1 MAQAVELPAFFTVL
15 SISLL
20 TVVVVVKTKTAQ
32 LPHSQVALVVVVVA
46 VELEPAEMLAVHPLW
61 LAEVVLVAHRLVFP
75 LALVQPEAWLTTR
88 TLDSLAQF

>member
-1 MAQAVELPAFFTVL
+1 
-15 SISLL
+15 
-20 TVVVVVKTKTAQ
+20 
-32 LPHSQVALVVVVVA
+32 VVVVVA